1 MAPAR
6 LKSSVECGEIDEFN
20 HPARDRR
27 CLTVAACAW
36 IAGCDDS
43 YLDQGPGRSQQPISA
58 ATLAEMEKLDTTPSS
73 PTLIRT
79 YKKEAELEIWKMK
92 SNGEYALLKTYPMCR
107 WSGQLGPKKREG
119 DMQVPEGFYT
129 IAPGQ
134 MNPNS
139 HYYLAFNVGYPNAY
153 DRAYGRTGGNVMVHG
168 VCSSAG
174 CFSMTDEQ
182 VADIYAIARESFAG
196 GQREIQLQSYPFHM
210 TAENMAKFRLDP
222 NIDFWKNL
230 KDGSD
235 HFEVTKTEPSV
246 LVCGK
251 RYVFDATAKGEVSG
265 SEPCPA
271 LKRDESVEALVAEK
285 EHKDDAKVAELAA
298 SGVKPIRLVYA
309 DGGQNPV
316 FAGYKDT
323 SDPDALATGPQEIV
337 LNDRRS
343 QSPAAVKIA
352 AADAEKKRAATAA
365 ASVAPAPADAAPAP
379 AAPVTVAAIPAPAS
393 QSGGMLGGLT
403 GGAKNVQKW
412 LHLGGQDRRAAPPVV
427 DAAAADPDQ
436 PSSGAFRCRRGAM
449 TCIWRR
455 CMAAPVPPT
464 RRTAAESQADAPD
477 RRRRPSR
484 TRSRAPS
491 RSRDPAGQAEDEP
504 RRLLGVCQHARR
516 HDDRRAPPRPY
527 VNEAAG
533 VFGLFAVGVTADAS
547 RARRRR
553 ATALHRRT
561 SPSARPR
568 IEAHR
573 WRRGPRGGRGEYANG
588 SRAAGS

>member
-1 MAPAR
+1 MN
-6 LKSSVECGEIDEFN
+6 SII
-20 HPARDRR
+20 RR
-27 CLTVAACAW
+27 GTAVLLTVAACALM
-36 IAGCDDS
+36 AGCDNS
-43 YLDQGPGRSQQPISA
+43 YLDQSSARSQQPISSE
-58 ATLAEMEKLDTTPSS
+58 TLAKMEALDTTPSS
-73 PTLIRT
+73 PTVIRT

-119 DMQVPEGFYT
+119 DMQVPEGFYS

-235 HFEVTKTEPSV
+235 HFEVTKNEPSV

-251 RYVFDATAKGEVSG
+251 HYVFDATTKDEVRG

-271 LKRDESVEALVAEK
+271 LKRDENVEALVAEK
-285 EHKDDAKVAELAA
+285 EEKDETKVAELVAT
-298 SGVKPIRLVYA
+298 GVKPIHLVYA

-316 FAGYKDT
+316 FVGYKDT
-323 SDPDALATGPQEIV
+323 SDPDALASGPQEIV
-337 LNDRRS
+337 LNDRVKS
-343 QSPAAVKIA
+343 APAVVKVAV
-352 AADAEKKRAATAA
+352 ADADKKRAA
-365 ASVAPAPADAAPAP
+365 SVASAPVEAPAVQPAQTTVAVASAPANSS
-379 AAPVTVAAIPAPAS
+379 TGMF
-393 QSGGMLGGLT
+393 GGVT

-412 LHLGGQDRRAAPPVV
+412 LHLGGQDPAPPPV
-427 DAAAADPDQ
+427 AAAVNDPDQ
-436 PSSGAFRCRRGAM
+436 QIPPSPLPPRRDDVHLASLH
-449 TCIWRR
+449 T
-455 CMAAPVPPT
+455 PPTPPT
-464 RRTAAESQADAPD
+464 RPNSADTQADAPN
-477 RRRRPSR
+477 SSLS
-484 TRSRAPS
+484 T
-491 RSRDPAGQAEDEP
+491 
-504 RRLLGVCQHARR
+504 V
-516 HDDRRAPPRPY
+516 
-527 VNEAAG
+527 
-533 VFGLFAVGVTADAS
+533 
-547 RARRRR
+547 
-553 ATALHRRT
+553 
-561 SPSARPR
+561 SPQQ
-568 IEAHR
+568 
-573 WRRGPRGGRGEYANG
+573 
-588 SRAAGS
+588 